1 MLTKKV
7 WQITFIAAVLT
18 GGLIAILIYNA
29 ICNLQTTDTIKGL
42 ILIGIGILCLGIRK
56 LFFKNSAY
64 TYKQYANNNK
74 HYTDNFIS
82 GKKERKNTYN

>member
-64 TYKQYANNNK
+64 TYKQYAK
-74 HYTDNFIS
+74 L
-82 GKKERKNTYN
+82 KNPNPDLTGNVNPKPAS